1 MPTKYSQLKKRI
13 MTASVAIPMV
23 IAAIYWSAWSYFFL
37 FLFVAMATMQ
47 EFYKLVEVGG
57 ACPSSAWGILS
68 GVLTYTLVFMYASS
82 HIPAHYLY
90 VLWPVIAL
98 TYPIELYKKGKA
110 PFTNIAYTLLGIA
123 YASVPFALFH
133 LIAFVQGT
141 YRYEIVLGILLIV
154 WANDTGA
161 YIVGSR
167 LGKHRLFQRI
177 SPKKSWEGV
186 LGGAAFALIVS
197 YGIGHYF
204 SSLHGELWLGIG
216 STIVVVG
223 TYGDLVASMFKRS
236 LALKD
241 SGQTL
246 PGHGGFL
253 DRFDSLLL
261 AIPFILA
268 LIKLWGC

>member
-1 MPTKYSQLKKRI
+1 

-23 IAAIYWSAWSYFFL
+23 IAAIYGSVWSYFFL
-37 FLFVAMATMQ
+37 FLFVTMATMQ
-47 EFYKLVEVGG
+47 EFYKLVELGG
-57 ACPSSAWGILS
+57 ARPSSAWGILN
-68 GVLTYTLVFMYASS
+68 GVLIYTLVFMYAND

-90 VLWPVIAL
+90 VLWPTIAL
-98 TYPIELYKKGKA
+98 IYPIELYKKRKM
-110 PFTNIAYTLLGIA
+110 PFTNIAYTLLGIV
-123 YASVPFALFH
+123 YASVPFALLH
-133 LIAFVQGT
+133 LIAFSQSA
-141 YRYEIVLGILLIV
+141 YRHEIVLGILLIV

-161 YIVGSR
+161 YLVGSS
-167 LGKHRLFQRI
+167 LGKHKLFQRI

-186 LGGAAFALIVS
+186 LGGAACALIVS

-204 SSLHGELWLGIG
+204 SSLHGGLWLGIG
-216 STIVVVG
+216 STIVVAG

-241 SGQTL
+241 SGKTL

-253 DRFDSLLL
+253 DRFDSFLL